1 MPFRITHHNLLSFD
15 IKIVLGVVGAFL
27 FFLGFALLF
36 PLFIDLIY
44 GENTWLAFLI
54 SAILAFGIGG
64 SLFYF
69 FRPKRELKNREAF
82 LIVSLTWIVMSL
94 VGAIPF
100 MLSGLPISFTDAF
113 FETMSGL
120 TTTGASIFGGTTA
133 SGFQNPTIEDLP
145 KSLLFWR
152 SLSHW
157 LGGMGIIVLSIAI
170 FPLLGFGG
178 MQLFQAEAP
187 GPTTD
192 KLTPRVQNTAKL
204 LWVVYAGFTFA
215 QFLLL
220 WIHPSMDWFDALNHA
235 FATMATGGFST
246 QNGSVADYNS
256 VYIDAI
262 ITLFM
267 FFAGINFA
275 LHYRLFTGKWDAL
288 ISNRELRFYSLI
300 ALAGS
305 VSITVSLFIQLDY
318 SLGDA
323 IRYGTFQALSIITT
337 TGFGTADYEVWPSVA
352 VFVLLLLFFTGGCA
366 GSTSGGPKMIRW
378 LILIRN
384 SFKEITQTLH
394 PKAILPVRVGS
405 YAVEPNVVRT
415 VLSFFI
421 LYLFIFATTGLIL
434 SFLGLDYVS
443 ALGASIACLGNIGP
457 GFGIVGPSENFAAI
471 PNLGKWVL
479 SFAMMIGRLELFT
492 VLILFS
498 PKFWHE

>member
-1 MPFRITHHNLLSFD
+1 
-15 IKIVLGVVGAFL
+15 V
-27 FFLGFALLF
+27 
-36 PLFIDLIY
+36 
-44 GENTWLAFLI
+44 
-54 SAILAFGIGG
+54 GG

-94 VGAIPF
+94 VGALPF
-100 MLSGLPISFTDAF
+100 MISGIDISFTDAF

-133 SGFQNPTIEDLP
+133 SGLINPTIEELP

-204 LWVVYAGFTFA
+204 LWVVYAGFTLA

-220 WIHPSMDWFDALNHA
+220 WMHPAMDWFDALNHA

-246 QNGSVADYNS
+246 QNGSIADYNS

-275 LHYRLFTGKWDAL
+275 LHYRLFTGKWNAL
-288 ISNRELRFYSLI
+288 ISNRELRFYTLI
-300 ALAGS
+300 AVAGS
-305 VSITVSLFIQLDY
+305 LSIAVSLFFQSDY
-318 SLGDA
+318 SAGDA
-323 IRYGTFQALSIITT
+323 IRYGSFQALSIITT

-352 VFVLLLLFFTGGCA
+352 LFVLLLLFFTGGCA

-434 SFLGLDYVS
+434 SFLGLDFIS

-457 GFGIVGPSENFAAI
+457 GFGIVGPTENFAAI
-471 PNLGKWVL
+471 PDFGKWVL
-479 SFAMMIGRLELFT
+479 SFTMMIGRLELFT